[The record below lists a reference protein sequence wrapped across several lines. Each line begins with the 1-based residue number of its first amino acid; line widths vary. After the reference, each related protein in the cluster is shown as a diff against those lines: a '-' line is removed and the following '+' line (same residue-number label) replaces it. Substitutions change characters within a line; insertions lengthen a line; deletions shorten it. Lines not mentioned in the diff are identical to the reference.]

1 MYGRWV
7 AGQGR
12 SGLVV
17 CRHGEGQELY
27 HNELQQSSGLGQS
40 FMSPQVQFSI
50 KKELGECPPY

>member
-1 MYGRWV
+1 M
-7 AGQGR
+7 
-12 SGLVV
+12 V

-50 KKELGECPPY
+50 KKELGECLPPDSSLML